1 MPVFFVMCPSLKKT
15 FLYFCRLI
23 FTNMKT
29 RIAIIGYG
37 NIGKAVEQAV
47 LAAEDMQLAGIYHHN
62 DNLDDIEADVA
73 ALCTPTREVPAF
85 AEKLL
90 RRGICTVDSFD
101 IHGQIYDLRAQLTP
115 IAQKHGTVSVIAAG
129 WDPGSDS
136 VVRALLTAIA
146 PKGITYTNFGPG
158 RSMGHTVAAKAIPGV
173 KDALSMTIPL
183 GTGIHRRMVY
193 VELED
198 GADFATVEKLL
209 LADDYFA
216 HDETHVIPVPS
227 VDALNNV
234 AHGVHLVRSGVSGD
248 THNQR
253 FEFNMEINNPAL
265 TGQVLVA
272 VARAAMRIKKE
283 SRYGAYTLIEIP
295 PISLLPGNTENNIRN
310 LV

>member
-1 MPVFFVMCPSLKKT
+1 
-15 FLYFCRLI
+15 
-23 FTNMKT
+23 MKT
-29 RIAIIGYG
+29 KIAIIGYG

-47 LAAEDMQLAGIYHHN
+47 LAADDMQLAGIYHHN
-62 DNLDDIEADVA
+62 DNLDALDVDVA
-73 ALCTPTREVPAF
+73 ALCTPTREVPGF

-90 RRGICTVDSFD
+90 ARGIATVDSFD
-101 IHGQIYDLRAQLTP
+101 IHGQIFDLRTRLTP
-115 IAQKHGTVSVIAAG
+115 VAKEHKAVSIIAAG

-136 VVRALLTAIA
+136 VVRALLLALA

-193 VELED
+193 VELEN

-209 LADDYFA
+209 LQDDYFA
-216 HDETHVIPVPS
+216 HDETHVILVPS
-227 VDALNNV
+227 IDALNNV
-234 AHGVHLVRSGVSGD
+234 AHGVHLTRSGVSGD

-253 FEFNMEINNPAL
+253 FEFDMEINNPAL
-265 TGQVLVA
+265 TGQVLVSC
-272 VARAAMRIKKE
+272 ARAAMRMRE
-283 SRYGAYTLIEIP
+283 EQRFGAFTMIEIP
-295 PISLLPGNTENNIRN
+295 PIYLLPGSEETLIRS

>member
-1 MPVFFVMCPSLKKT
+1 MQ
-15 FLYFCRLI
+15 
-23 FTNMKT
+23 T
-29 RIAIIGYG
+29 RIAILGYG

-47 LAAEDMQLAGIYHHN
+47 LVAEDMQLAGIYHHN
-62 DNLDDIEADVA
+62 DNLDAIDADVV

-85 AEKLL
+85 AAQLL
-90 RRGICTVDSFD
+90 KRGIATVDSFD
-101 IHGQIYDLRAQLTP
+101 IHGQIYDLRSQLTP
-115 IAQKHGTVSVIAAG
+115 IAKEHQAVSIIAAG

-136 VVRALLTAIA
+136 MVRALLQAIA

-193 VELED
+193 VELAPD
-198 GADFATVEKLL
+198 ADFATVEKQL

-227 VDALNNV
+227 IDALNNV
-234 AHGVHLVRSGVSGD
+234 AHGVNLVRDGVSGC

-253 FEFNMEINNPAL
+253 FEFNMTINNPAL

-272 VARAAMRIKKE
+272 CARAAVRMRAE
-283 SRYGAYTLIEIP
+283 QRHGAFTMIEIP
-295 PISLLPGNTENNIRN
+295 PIYLLPGDEEQLIRS

>member
-1 MPVFFVMCPSLKKT
+1 MILTKYT
-15 FLYFCRLI
+15 DD
-23 FTNMKT
+23 MKT

-47 LAAEDMQLAGIYHHN
+47 MAAEDMQMVGIFHHD
-62 DNLDDIEADVA
+62 DNLDAIDADVA
-73 ALCTPTREVPAF
+73 ALCTPTREVPAY
-85 AEKLL
+85 AERML

-101 IHGQIYDLRAQLTP
+101 IHGQIYDLRTRLTP
-115 IAQKHGTVSVIAAG
+115 VAQENRVVSVIAAG

-136 VVRALLTAIA
+136 MVRALLTAIA

-193 VELED
+193 VELEE
-198 GADFATVEKLL
+198 GAEFATVEKLL
-209 LADDYFA
+209 LQDDYFA

-234 AHGVHLVRSGVSGD
+234 AHGVHLERHGVSGD

-253 FEFNMEINNPAL
+253 FEFNMTINNPAL

-272 VARAAMRIKKE
+272 CARAAMQMKAE
-283 SRYGAYTLIEIP
+283 QHFGAYTMIEIP
-295 PISLLPGNTENNIRN
+295 PIQLLPGDKEQLIRS

>member
-1 MPVFFVMCPSLKKT
+1 MQ
-15 FLYFCRLI
+15 
-23 FTNMKT
+23 T
-29 RIAIIGYG
+29 RIAILGYG

-62 DNLDDIEADVA
+62 DNLDAIDADVV

-85 AEKLL
+85 AAQLL
-90 RRGICTVDSFD
+90 KRGIATVDSFD
-101 IHGQIYDLRAQLTP
+101 IHGQIYDLRSQLTP
-115 IAQKHGTVSVIAAG
+115 IAKEHQSVSIIAAG

-136 VVRALLTAIA
+136 MVRALLQAIA

-193 VELED
+193 VELAP
-198 GADFATVEKLL
+198 GADFATVEKQL

-227 VDALNNV
+227 IDALNNV
-234 AHGVHLVRSGVSGD
+234 AHGVNLVRDGVSGC

-253 FEFNMEINNPAL
+253 FEFNMTINNPAL

-272 VARAAMRIKKE
+272 CARAAVRMRAE
-283 SRYGAYTLIEIP
+283 QRHGAFTMIEIP
-295 PISLLPGNTENNIRN
+295 PIYLLPGDEEQLIRS

>member
-1 MPVFFVMCPSLKKT
+1 
-15 FLYFCRLI
+15 
-23 FTNMKT
+23 MKT

-47 LAAEDMQLAGIYHHN
+47 LAAEDMQLVGIYHHN
-62 DNLDDIEADVA
+62 DNLDNIDADVA

-90 RRGICTVDSFD
+90 KRGICTVDSFD
-101 IHGQIYDLRAQLTP
+101 IHGQIYDLRKQLTP
-115 IAQKHGTVSVIAAG
+115 IAKEHQAVSVIAAG

-136 VVRALLTAIA
+136 MVRALLTAIA

-173 KDALSMTIPL
+173 KNALSMTIPL

-193 VELED
+193 IELED

-216 HDETHVIPVPS
+216 HDETHVIPVES

-234 AHGVHLVRSGVSGD
+234 AHGVNLVRNGVSGG

-253 FEFNMEINNPAL
+253 FEFNMSINNPAL
-265 TGQVLVA
+265 TGQVMVSC
-272 VARAAMRIKKE
+272 ARAAVRMKARGE
-283 SRYGAYTLIEIP
+283 YGAKTMIELR
-295 PISLLPGNTENNIRN
+295 PIDLLPGETES
-310 LV
+310 LVKSLV